1 MDSLK
6 NIISDV
12 RIFLYGGLRTLP
24 LTLAGTL
31 LILGLF
37 TANYAILF
45 FLIGFLLLTPLLSIL
60 LNGLSGSVLEYYQ
73 IATFKT
79 KTADICR
86 VIFPYTT
93 LQNPTG
99 TREENVVFSTWMAM
113 VAFFVGY
120 LFTNG
125 LELHDRE
132 APMPKKGAPPSDRE
146 AKVSARKAQ
155 ALVSMGAVLLFAL
168 LVIGFRMYSGCENGY
183 SIAITFLVF
192 MYAGQ
197 GWYKLLASVGEDR
210 LSDLFGIANRLLPP
224 SATENGPIACVAVPS
239 A

>member
-6 NIISDV
+6 NILSDA

-24 LTLAGTL
+24 LTIAGTL

-45 FLIGFLLLTPLLSIL
+45 FLIGFLVLTPLVAIL
-60 LNGLSGSVLEYYQ
+60 MNGVFGSVLEYYQ
-73 IATFKT
+73 IAAFKT

-86 VIFPYTT
+86 VVLPYTT

-99 TREENVVFSTWMAM
+99 MREENVIFSTWMAM

-125 LELHDRE
+125 LELHGRE
-132 APMPKKGAPPSDRE
+132 AATPKKGPLPSDME
-146 AKVSARKAQ
+146 AKVSARKTQ
-155 ALVSMGAVLLFAL
+155 ALVAIGSVLFFAM

-183 SIAITFLVF
+183 SIVLTFLVF

-197 GWYKLLASVGEDR
+197 GWYKMLASVGEDR
-210 LSDLFGIANRLLPP
+210 LSDLFGIANRLLSP
-224 SATENGPIACVAVPS
+224 SATENGPIACIPMRV
-239 A
+239 

>member
-1 MDSLK
+1 MDRLTD
-6 NIISDV
+6 IISDA

-45 FLIGFLLLTPLLSIL
+45 FLIGFLVLTPFLAIVLNGIFSSIL
-60 LNGLSGSVLEYYQ
+60 EYMN
-73 IATFKT
+73 IAAFKT

-86 VIFPYTT
+86 VILPYTT
-93 LQNPTG
+93 LQNPVG
-99 TREENVVFSTWMAM
+99 MREENVVFSTWMAM

-125 LELHDRE
+125 LELLDRK
-132 APMPKKGAPPSDRE
+132 APTTNGPPSSEME
-146 AKVSARKAQ
+146 AKVSARKTQ
-155 ALVSMGAVLLFAL
+155 AMLAIGSVLVFGL
-168 LVIGFRMYSGCENGY
+168 LVILFRRYSGCENMY
-183 SIAITFLVF
+183 SIILTFLVF

-197 GWYKLLASVGEDR
+197 GWYKMLASVGEDR
-210 LSDLFGIANRLLPP
+210 LSDLFGIANRLLPS
-224 SATENGPIACVAVPS
+224 SATENGPIACVPMKV
-239 A
+239 